1 VEGKHT
7 IEFVSPELNKKFSIE
22 VEIRA
27 GESKEIRMN
36 METGE
41 SKVVKISLIQ

>member
-7 IEFVSPELNKKFSIE
+7 IEFISTRLNKKFTVE
-22 VEIRA
+22 VEIKA

-36 METGE
+36 MTTGV
-41 SKVVKISLIQ
+41 SKVVKISLKQ